1 MDQLRGCARQTS
13 WKDQFSTFE
22 ALASFHIR
30 RLTFQFLHCRIF
42 QIRQRPCWGWCTCT
56 IFLFYFL
63 NLCLVFYYSK
73 ICLKTNHSD
82 RYICKNV
89 FKHGKPNQTTSQKW
103 FCSNISGWV
112 VFQLDFWAETVKL
125 RGSFWVQEFSPTDVF
140 HAHLEFILQ
149 GYRSMC
155 L

>member
-1 MDQLRGCARQTS
+1 MDQ
-13 WKDQFSTFE
+13 FIIFE
-22 ALASFHIR
+22 ALASSHIR
-30 RLTFQFLHCRIF
+30 RLAFQFLHCPIF

-56 IFLFYFL
+56 IFFILFSPFVPCILLKKTYWYHGS
-63 NLCLVFYYSK
+63 NTK